1 MFLGAMMFFS
11 LVLNLV
17 DLFMHIANYLQNN
30 CSVKDI
36 FLVMFYYTP
45 KTLWYAV
52 PVAMLFAVSYTLS
65 DMYANNELEAL
76 FASGV
81 SLFRFTYPVLVFS
94 VVMSFG
100 LFFFENRCVV
110 QTYEKKQKLQ
120 DELLNKTVSA
130 NNNDVIVISDNGS
143 VIYKTKKYTES
154 TKKLQSVY
162 FVFRDTDKN
171 LEAIIYSP
179 SAIWDS
185 SNEKWKLDAPIE
197 YKSEL
202 NPVSNRKKN
211 MDSIE
216 NVSTTMKI
224 VPVESKFTDRLTE
237 SYEIFRKKVVDVPSV
252 NASEAK
258 VYIDH
263 LKKAG
268 LPYHEQLSEYYKKF
282 SFPFIVFLVVFLS
295 IGLTGKTKKNVLLI
309 SLASCISA
317 TVLFYV
323 LMMVTMILAKH
334 GYVSPFMGAFFPVFF
349 FVVVSGILLRFSR
362 T

>member
-1 MFLGAMMFFS
+1 MKLIIYLYKKIFPMFIGAMFFFA

-36 FLVMFYYTP
+36 FLVMAYYTP

-65 DMYANNELEAL
+65 DMYATNELEAL

-81 SLFRFTYPVLVFS
+81 SLFKFTYPALILSIVC
-94 VVMSFG
+94 SFG
-100 LFFFENRCVV
+100 LFFFENKIVV
-110 QTYEKKQKLQ
+110 QTYEKKQNLQ
-120 DELLNKTVSA
+120 NELLKKTVSS
-130 NNNDVIVISDNGS
+130 NNNDVIVISENGKI
-143 VIYKTKKYTES
+143 IYKTRKYTEAN
-154 TKKLQSVY
+154 KRLQGNY
-162 FVFRDTDKN
+162 FVFRDEDKQ
-171 LEAIIYSP
+171 LEAVIYSQT
-179 SAIWDS
+179 ALWN
-185 SNEKWKLDAPIE
+185 NEDCRWELDNPIE
-197 YKSEL
+197 YKMI
-202 NPVSNRKKN
+202 NN
-211 MDSIE
+211 
-216 NVSTTMKI
+216 TMEV
-224 VPVESKFTDRLTE
+224 VPVESHFTKQLTE

-252 NASEAK
+252 NAQEAK
-258 VYIDH
+258 VYINH
-263 LKKAG
+263 LRKAG
-268 LPYHEQLSEYYKKF
+268 LPYHEQLSEYYKKY

-309 SLASCISA
+309 SLASCVSA

-334 GYVSPFMGAFFPVFF
+334 GYITPFMGAFFPVFF
-349 FVVVSGILLRFSR
+349 FMIISGILLKYSR